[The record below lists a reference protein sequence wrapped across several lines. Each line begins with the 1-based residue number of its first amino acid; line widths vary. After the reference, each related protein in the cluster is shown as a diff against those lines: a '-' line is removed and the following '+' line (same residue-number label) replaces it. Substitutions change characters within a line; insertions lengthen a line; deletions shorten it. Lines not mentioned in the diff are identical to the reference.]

1 MRVIKFGIFIDIPA
15 ALNHKLIPRMKKV
28 LLFSLGLFF
37 FLNQALVA
45 GEGMWLPF
53 LLKKNIAEMQKMG
66 LKLTAEDLYSVNHS
80 SLKDAIVML
89 DGGNCTGEI
98 ISSQGLLLTNHHC
111 GYGDIQKHSSVDHDY
126 LTDGFWAMSFDEE
139 LPNPGKT
146 ASFLVRIEDV
156 TDQVLKDVTDEM
168 SADKRGE
175 IIRKAE
181 AEIVEKAIDG
191 THYNADVKSM
201 YDGNEYYLFVYETF
215 RDVRLV
221 GAPPSSIGKY
231 GGDTDNWMWPRHT
244 GDFSIFRVYAD
255 KDGNPA
261 DYSEDNVPYQ
271 PKHHLPVSLD
281 GVQENDFAMIWGY
294 PGSTD
299 RYRSSYG
306 IDETVE
312 QLDPTQHH
320 LKDIKM
326 KIMKEDMDA
335 DDAIRIAYA
344 SEYAY
349 LGNFWKKA
357 DEEAKALKRLDV
369 AGQKRAIED
378 EFQKWANADPQ
389 RKKIYGNVIND
400 IRDAYKYKSGE
411 KTDVL
416 FWYFVETLTGSK
428 MLFNAF
434 RMQGMQSEIENEWN
448 EEAIERYR
456 ARAAELYKDY
466 NMPTDK
472 KIFVAMLEEWYNNMP
487 PKMRPSVIA
496 DVVLPKFKGDFNKYA
511 DYVYKKSIFA
521 SQESV
526 DAFLEKAKAKKLQ
539 KDPGLEAVNSVF
551 GIYRQIS
558 AKSAPVEEKLAKARR
573 LFIRGLREMNSDK
586 LYYPDANSTMRVTY
600 GIVNDYIPRDAV
612 QYDVMTYLEGV
623 MEKEDPDNEEFI
635 VPEKLKELYNKKDYG
650 RYGIGDKMPVCFL
663 TDHDITGGNS
673 GSPVIN
679 ANGELI
685 GTAFDG
691 NSEAMSGDIEFDE
704 ELQRTI
710 VCDIRYVLFVVDK
723 YAGAQRLI
731 DEMNIVQ
738 N

>member
-1 MRVIKFGIFIDIPA
+1 
-15 ALNHKLIPRMKKV
+15 MKKV

-37 FLNQALVA
+37 ILNQALVA

-53 LLKKNIAEMQKMG
+53 LLNKNIAEMQKMG

-111 GYGDIQKHSSVDHDY
+111 GYDDIQKHSSVDHDY

-139 LPNPGKT
+139 LPNAGKT

-168 SADKRGE
+168 SADKRNE

-306 IDETVE
+306 INETVE

-378 EFQKWANADPQ
+378 EFQKWANADPE

-434 RMQGMQSEIENEWN
+434 RMQGMQTEIENDWN

-472 KIFVAMLEEWYNNMP
+472 KIFAAMLEEWYNNMP

-551 GIYRQIS
+551 GIYRQIA

-704 ELQRTI
+704 DLQRTI

-731 DEMNIVQ
+731 DEMDIVQ